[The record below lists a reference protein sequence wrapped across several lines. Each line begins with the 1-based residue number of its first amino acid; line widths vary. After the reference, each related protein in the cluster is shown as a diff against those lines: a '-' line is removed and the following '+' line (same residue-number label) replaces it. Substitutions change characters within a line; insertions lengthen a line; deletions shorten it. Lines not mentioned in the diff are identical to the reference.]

1 MEEQEILTILEEL
14 RSRGIDEY
22 RVQKSDFLQFR
33 KLLIA
38 QSDFKQFRGIAQQG
52 GDVVYV
58 YLDTPRS

>member
-1 MEEQEILTILEEL
+1 MEEKEIETILEEL

-33 KLLIA
+33 KILIE

-52 GDVVYV
+52 GDVVYM
-58 YLDTPRS
+58 YMDTPRS